1 MHARTSLA
9 LPARRARHRVL
20 LTIPAIA
27 LMLAGCASATGGAG
41 SPSASVPSTQ
51 ESSSASAPASPAAPD
66 AGLFGSQ
73 DPSADGTLRQSL
85 ALLGLSTVGAPAP
98 PSAVSWLVA
107 QQCDDGSFVAY
118 RANLDEPCPP
128 ADPEAFTGP
137 DTNSTAAAALALA
150 SLGENAAAERAVTWL
165 RSVQSPD
172 GGWGYVAGSTPD
184 SNSTGLALAAL
195 HLDAASADARA
206 AGETWLAGQVIPCT
220 EPAGDRWGIAWQA
233 ATNPVADP
241 SATSQALLGL
251 AGALPVTQR
260 AQNAAPPEVECSAD
274 GQPVDVRA
282 AAAAW
287 LAAAIDGNGGLL
299 PDAFT
304 PGEGDETSTA
314 LAVVGFVA
322 TETSGDATEQAM
334 SALQGVIDDY
344 ITVDGADRPAALGA
358 LLLAVGATGADP
370 ANFGGVDLT
379 ERLLATLR
387 A

>member
-1 MHARTSLA
+1 MHAHTSRVLMS
-9 LPARRARHRVL
+9 RRARHRVL

-27 LMLAGCASATGGAG
+27 LILAGCASATNGTG

-51 ESSSASAPASPAAPD
+51 DPSSAAAPVAAPD
-66 AGLFGSQ
+66 EGLFGSQ
-73 DPSADGTLRQSL
+73 DPSADGVLRQSL
-85 ALLGLSTVGAPAP
+85 ALLGLSSVGTPAP

-107 QQCDDGSFVAY
+107 QQCDDGSFVGY
-118 RANLDEPCPP
+118 RPSLDEPCPA

-137 DTNSTAAAALALA
+137 DTNSTAAAAIALA
-150 SLGENAAAERAVTWL
+150 TLGEDAAAERAVAWL
-165 RSVQSPD
+165 RSAQAPD

-195 HLDAASADARA
+195 RDDAASADARA
-206 AGETWLAGQVIPCT
+206 AGESWLAGQVIPCS
-220 EPAGDRWGIAWQA
+220 EPAGDRWGIAWQF
-233 ATNPVADP
+233 ATNPAADP

-251 AGALPVTQR
+251 AGALPVVQR
-260 AQNAAPPEVECSAD
+260 AQSAAPPAVECSAD
-274 GQPVDVRA
+274 GQPIDIRA

-287 LAAAIDGNGGLL
+287 LATAIDGNDGLL

-314 LAVVGFVA
+314 LAVVGLVA
-322 TETSGDATEQAM
+322 TESSGDATQRAM
-334 SALQGVIDDY
+334 SALQGAVADY
-344 ITVDGADRPAALGA
+344 ITVDGEDRPAALGV
-358 LLLAVGATGADP
+358 LLLAAGATGADP
-370 ANFGGVDLT
+370 SDFGGVDLT